1 MPGDFD
7 KIIHYSKCYRPGV
20 VFSVGLIFLF
30 WILDSVVDTYVL
42 NDEQS
47 SSYLSHL
54 FPDSVEE
61 LWMRSLI
68 VCMILFW
75 VYFYRRLNARLMN
88 SYKDVHSILEGD
100 SDGFILLDKD
110 LCMKFSSQK
119 ARKIFYT
126 QDDSA
131 ISNILLKSID
141 ENSEQISN
149 LLENIVSRKER
160 GKIVFEYKNNIL
172 ELACY
177 PTEQGVSIYVRK
189 INKVSDIDNAGNIA
203 ELDSLTGLISRE
215 TLLFELKELSE
226 FALIEN
232 ITMGGMVINISRFRA
247 INDSFGFK
255 YGDEILKK
263 VTSYIQSCVRD
274 DDIVARLGGDNF
286 FVALV
291 NAQSA
296 RNVEVVIS
304 RIMALFKEPVAI
316 DNVEVFLSINIGVSM
331 FPDDA
336 TNEDELLRHAETALK
351 TVKESR
357 SSAYH
362 FYNKN
367 QKINDVRKHEHI
379 ETDLRRAIDEEQF
392 VVYYQPQINA
402 LTNSL
407 VGVEGLLRW
416 QHPERG
422 LVPPLDFI
430 PMLEE
435 TGLIAEVERWAI
447 NKMCQDSLV
456 LQLLSTTP
464 IKIGI
469 NISGLHFRKQ
479 NFLPMIKQVLL
490 KENISATNINIEI
503 TESVLLGN
511 DQAIV
516 AKLNGLSELGV
527 SLSLDDF
534 GTGYS
539 SLNYIINYPIDVIKI
554 DRSFVKDIED
564 GTKAAAIV
572 KTIIN
577 MAVNLDMSVVAEG
590 VETPEQLTY
599 LQDNG
604 CQIIQGFLFSKPQ
617 PFYELKEWFLNS
629 NLSNVVTGKSS

>member
-1 MPGDFD
+1 
-7 KIIHYSKCYRPGV
+7 
-20 VFSVGLIFLF
+20 
-30 WILDSVVDTYVL
+30 
-42 NDEQS
+42 
-47 SSYLSHL
+47 
-54 FPDSVEE
+54 
-61 LWMRSLI
+61 
-68 VCMILFW
+68 
-75 VYFYRRLNARLMN
+75 
-88 SYKDVHSILEGD
+88 
-100 SDGFILLDKD
+100 
-110 LCMKFSSQK
+110 
-119 ARKIFYT
+119 
-126 QDDSA
+126 
-131 ISNILLKSID
+131 
-141 ENSEQISN
+141 
-149 LLENIVSRKER
+149 
-160 GKIVFEYKNNIL
+160 
-172 ELACY
+172 
-177 PTEQGVSIYVRK
+177 
-189 INKVSDIDNAGNIA
+189 
-203 ELDSLTGLISRE
+203 
-215 TLLFELKELSE
+215 
-226 FALIEN
+226 
-232 ITMGGMVINISRFRA
+232 
-247 INDSFGFK
+247 
-255 YGDEILKK
+255 
-263 VTSYIQSCVRD
+263 
-274 DDIVARLGGDNF
+274 
-286 FVALV
+286 
-291 NAQSA
+291 
-296 RNVEVVIS
+296 
-304 RIMALFKEPVAI
+304 
-316 DNVEVFLSINIGVSM
+316 
-331 FPDDA
+331 DA